1 MATNLFRGLMLL
13 AVMTGVVAVWLLWGM
28 AGPRISE
35 LFVTE
40 GFLKLPMSLTPPIE
54 SLPTGDNVME
64 KAGQWGDGFGALNA
78 LFAGLAF
85 TGALAA
91 LFMQGQAAERQNKDY
106 HRQRFESSYFEL
118 LALLRE
124 TRREVRFRYS
134 LPYRK
139 VNKITSS
146 SERAEVKTE
155 AAAFRTAMY
164 ELRYLVRTRTTAN
177 RRTEAQ
183 LEKLYRFG
191 IHGRFESTFGPYFR
205 IVYTILRRIKD
216 DRVLTEREKIQYSNL
231 LRSQLTS
238 HELAL
243 AGFNALMPQANDFDK
258 LLTEFH
264 MLKYLPNGIA
274 RRALEEVYDPAAFAA
289 RDD

>member
-1 MATNLFRGLMLL
+1 MGSNILRVLMLL
-13 AVMTGVVAVWLLWGM
+13 LVMTAVVTIWIFWGM

-35 LFVTE
+35 LFITE
-40 GFLKLPMSLTPPIE
+40 GFLKLPIFFSPPIE
-54 SLPTGDNVME
+54 SLPAGVDVMG

-124 TRREVRFRYS
+124 ARREVRFRYS

-139 VNKITSS
+139 ANRIPPA
-146 SERAEVKTE
+146 SERGKIQTE

-164 ELRYLVRTRTTAN
+164 ELRYLIRTKTTA
-177 RRTEAQ
+177 AQ
-183 LEKLYRFG
+183 QTKPELERVYRLG
-191 IHGRFESTFGPYFR
+191 IHGPFESTFGPYFR
-205 IVYTILRRIKD
+205 IVYTVLRRIKD
-216 DRVLTEREKIQYSNL
+216 DTVLTEREKIQYSNL

-238 HELAL
+238 PELAL
-243 AGFNALMPQANDFDK
+243 AGFNGLMPQANDFSV

-264 MLKYLPNGIA
+264 MLKYLPNGLA
-274 RRALEEVYDPAAFAA
+274 RRALERVYEPDAFAA
-289 RDD
+289 RND

>member
-1 MATNLFRGLMLL
+1 MLL

-91 LFMQGQAAERQNKDY
+91 LFMQGQAADRQNKDY

-139 VNKITSS
+139 VNKIASS

-164 ELRYLVRTRTTAN
+164 ELRYMVRTRTTAN

-183 LEKLYRFG
+183 LEKLYRLG

-216 DRVLTEREKIQYSNL
+216 DRVLNEREKIQYSNL

>member
-1 MATNLFRGLMLL
+1 MVPNLFRAFLFII
-13 AVMTGVVAVWLLWGM
+13 MTAVVAVWLFWGM

-35 LFVTE
+35 IFIKE
-40 GFLKLPMSLTPPIE
+40 GFFKLPMPFTPPAE
-54 SLPTGDNVME
+54 SLLGSSGVME

-91 LFMQGQAAERQNKDY
+91 LFMQGQAADRQNKDY

-118 LALLRE
+118 LSLLRQS
-124 TRREVRFRYS
+124 RREVRFRYS

-139 VNKITSS
+139 VNKIASS
-146 SERAEVKTE
+146 SERAKVQTE

-164 ELRYLVRTRTTAN
+164 ELRYLIRTKTIATQRTQAD
-177 RRTEAQ
+177 
-183 LEKLYRFG
+183 LEKLYRLG
-191 IHGRFESTFGPYFR
+191 IHVRFESTFAPYFR
-205 IVYTILRRIKD
+205 IIYTILRRIKD
-216 DRVLTEREKIQYSNL
+216 DKVLTEREKIQYSNL

-238 HELAL
+238 HELTL
-243 AGFNALMPQANDFDK
+243 AGFNGLMPQANDFDV
-258 LLTEFH
+258 LLTDFH

-274 RRALEEVYDPAAFAA
+274 RRALEEVYDPVAFAA

>member
-1 MATNLFRGLMLL
+1 MTLVL
-13 AVMTGVVAVWLLWGM
+13 AVWALWGL
-28 AGPRISE
+28 AGPTISE
-35 LFVTE
+35 YFITK
-40 GFLKLPMSLTPPIE
+40 GFLYLPMPLAPPLE
-54 SLPTGDNVME
+54 SLPSGNSVME

-91 LFMQGQAAERQNKDY
+91 LSMQMHAAEKQNRDY

-124 TRREVRFRYS
+124 ARREVRFRYS
-134 LPYRK
+134 SAYRK
-139 VNKITSS
+139 ANDIAASS
-146 SERAEVKTE
+146 TRAKVQTE

-164 ELRYLVRTRTTAN
+164 ELRYLIRTRTGT
-177 RRTEAQ
+177 TPLTHTQ
-183 LEKLYRFG
+183 LERLYRLG
-191 IHGRFESTFGPYFR
+191 VHGRFESTFGPYFR

-216 DRVLTEREKIQYSNL
+216 DTVLTEREKIQYSNL

-238 HELAL
+238 PELAL
-243 AGFNALMPQANDFDK
+243 AGFNGLMPQANDFGA

-264 MLKYLPNGIA
+264 MLKYLPKGLA
-274 RRALEEVYDPAAFAA
+274 RRALERVYDPATFAA
-289 RDD
+289 RGD

>member
-1 MATNLFRGLMLL
+1 
-13 AVMTGVVAVWLLWGM
+13 M

-35 LFVTE
+35 VFITE
-40 GFLKLPMSLTPPIE
+40 GFLRLPAPLTPPTE
-54 SLPTGDNVME
+54 SLPGGGDVMG

-91 LFMQGQAAERQNKDY
+91 LLMQGQAAERQNKDY

-124 TRREVRFRYS
+124 ARREVRFRYS

-139 VNKITSS
+139 ANKVATS
-146 SERAEVKTE
+146 SERAEVQTE
-155 AAAFRTAMY
+155 AAAFRTALY
-164 ELRYLVRTRTTAN
+164 ELRYLIRTKTNAAQPTKP
-177 RRTEAQ
+177 Q
-183 LEKLYRFG
+183 LERLYRVG
-191 IHGRFESTFGPYFR
+191 IHGPFESTFGPYFR

-216 DRVLTEREKIQYSNL
+216 DKVLTESEKIQYSNL

-243 AGFNALMPQANDFDK
+243 AGFNGLMPQANDFSV

-264 MLKYLPNGIA
+264 MLKYLPNGMA
-274 RRALEEVYDPAAFAA
+274 RRALEEVYEPAAFAA

>member
-1 MATNLFRGLMLL
+1 MASILFRGFMVI
-13 AVMTGVVAVWLLWGM
+13 AVMFAVVLAWLYWGM
-28 AGPRISE
+28 SGPRISE
-35 LFVTE
+35 LFITE
-40 GFLKLPMSLTPPIE
+40 GFLKLPLPLAPPIE

-91 LFMQGQAAERQNKDY
+91 LFMQGHAADKQNKDY

-139 VNKITSS
+139 ANKIATS
-146 SERAEVKTE
+146 SERSKVQTE

-164 ELRYLVRTRTTAN
+164 ELRYLVRTRTTAT
-177 RRTEAQ
+177 RRTQAQ
-183 LEKLYRFG
+183 LEKLYRLG
-191 IHGRFESTFGPYFR
+191 IHARFESTFGPYFR

-216 DRVLTEREKIQYSNL
+216 DKVLSEPEKIQYSNL

-243 AGFNALMPQANDFDK
+243 AGFNGLMPQANDFDA

-264 MLKYLPNGIA
+264 MLKYLPTGIA
-274 RRALEEVYDPAAFAA
+274 RRALEEVYDPTAFAA